1 MNKSEKNLTEKKE
14 LKLSNKKAITELDN
28 LSTKLRKHALD
39 LGLLE
44 SHLKHLNTQAE
55 VQVLDHLKDKRE
67 NLVEVAH

>member
-14 LKLSNKKAITELDN
+14 LKLSNKKVITEWDN

-44 SHLKHLNTQAE
+44 SHLKNLNTQAE